1 MTQRRLENLA
11 IMSTEPNILR
21 ETDFT
26 AIISNFAVAKSRKV
40 RVWSLTLDFWVCV
53 GLIELQ
59 VGYMHDS
66 YTDNDMTIDP
76 PLIGGH

>member
-1 MTQRRLENLA
+1 MHCLRHALSPTVAPSVLFSKLKLVENRLRTSMTQRRLENLA

-40 RVWSLTLDFWVCV
+40 RVWSLTLDF
-53 GLIELQ
+53 
-59 VGYMHDS
+59 
-66 YTDNDMTIDP
+66 
-76 PLIGGH
+76 